1 LLKLKDKLRR
11 FDSSASQK
19 LNNKIGQQLS
29 DFLKSQKKKNMISKY
44 RKQFNEE
51 FSQEKYNQLKEILK
65 EKSGLAPS
73 FRISESPIFLT
84 KKFEDKLI
92 DATESIIDQIKNLP
106 HETLQKAI
114 PDNCR
119 VPNDTDKPHFFTI
132 DFGVCKNEN
141 GEIEPQLI
149 ELQAFPSLYA
159 FQKVFED
166 TFCEVYP
173 FLSEIRNK
181 MPHEEFKNYLKE
193 LIVGNENPEN
203 VILLEIY
210 PEKQKTAID
219 FIFTE
224 KLLGI
229 KTVCLTKIKKQG
241 RKLFYENDGKLIE
254 IKRIYNRVIFD
265 ELDRIPDLKIEFDFR
280 EDVDVTWVTHPNWFF
295 KISKF
300 LLPMLKHQF
309 VPKSYFLHEFP
320 ENEKLENFVL
330 KPLFSFAGS
339 GVNLNPTKEITDA
352 IEDKENYILQRK
364 VTYEPIFEDINGEFS
379 KGEIRLL
386 YIWRENDDR
395 PILLENLGRMTKAAM
410 VNVDFNKKDAIW
422 IGSSNAFFAE
432 E

>member
-1 LLKLKDKLRR
+1 
-11 FDSSASQK
+11 
-19 LNNKIGQQLS
+19 
-29 DFLKSQKKKNMISKY
+29 MISKY
-44 RKQFNEE
+44 RKKFNQE
-51 FSQEKYNQLKEILK
+51 FTQEKYTLFNDILK
-65 EKSGLAPS
+65 EKSGLSPS
-73 FRISESPIFLT
+73 FRLSESPMFLSNDF
-84 KKFEDKLI
+84 KNKLI
-92 DATESIIDQIKNLP
+92 DASESIIDQIKALP
-106 HETLQKAI
+106 EGTLEKAI
-114 PDNCR
+114 PENCK
-119 VPNDTDKPHFFTI
+119 VPNDTKQPHFFTI
-132 DFGVCKNEN
+132 DFGICKSEN

-173 FLSEIRNK
+173 FLNEIK
-181 MPHEEFKNYLKE
+181 SKIPQEEFQTQLKE
-193 LIVGNENPEN
+193 LIVGNESPEN
-203 VILLEIY
+203 VILLEIF

-219 FIFTE
+219 FALTE

-229 KTVCLTKIKKQG
+229 KTVCLTKVKKEG
-241 RKLFYENDGKLIE
+241 KKLYYENDGRKIQ
-254 IKRIYNRVIFD
+254 ISRIYNRVIFD
-265 ELDRIPDLKIEFDFR
+265 ELDKIPDLHLEFDFR
-280 EDVDVTWVTHPNWFF
+280 EEADVKWITHPNWFF

-320 ENEKLENFVL
+320 ESENLENFVL

-339 GVNLNPTKEITDA
+339 GVNLNPTKEITDT

-364 VTYEPIFEDINGEFS
+364 VIYEPIFEDINGEFS
-379 KGEIRLL
+379 KAEIRLL
-386 YIWRENDDR
+386 YIWKENEER

-422 IGSSNAFFAE
+422 IGSSNAFFVE

>member
-1 LLKLKDKLRR
+1 
-11 FDSSASQK
+11 
-19 LNNKIGQQLS
+19 
-29 DFLKSQKKKNMISKY
+29 MIPKY
-44 RKQFNEE
+44 RKQFNQE
-51 FSQEKYNQLKEILK
+51 FSQEKYNQFKEIL
-65 EKSGLAPS
+65 EQKSGLETG
-73 FRISESPIFLT
+73 FRISESPLFLT
-84 KKFEDKLI
+84 KEFESKLI
-92 DATESIIDQIKNLP
+92 DASESIITQIKNLSE
-106 HETLQKAI
+106 ETLQKAI

-119 VPNDTDKPHFFTI
+119 VPNDTKQPHFFTI
-132 DFGVCKNEN
+132 DFGICKSEN

-159 FQKVFED
+159 FQKVFEQ
-166 TFCEVYP
+166 TFCDVYP
-173 FLSEIRNK
+173 FLSELQNK
-181 MPHEEFKNYLKE
+181 MPHEDFKNYMKDL
-193 LIVGNENPEN
+193 LLGDENPEN

-219 FIFTE
+219 FVLTE

-229 KTVCLTKIKKQG
+229 KTICLTKVKKEG
-241 RKLFYENDGKLIE
+241 RKLFYENDGKLTE
-254 IKRIYNRVIFD
+254 IRRIYNRVIFD
-265 ELDRIPDLKIEFDFR
+265 ELDRIPDLKTEFDFR

-300 LLPMLKHQF
+300 LLPLLQHQF

-320 ENEKLENFVL
+320 ESENLENFVL

-379 KGEIRLL
+379 KAEIRLL
-386 YIWRENDDR
+386 YIWRENDER

>member
-1 LLKLKDKLRR
+1 
-11 FDSSASQK
+11 
-19 LNNKIGQQLS
+19 
-29 DFLKSQKKKNMISKY
+29 MIPKY
-44 RKQFNEE
+44 RKQFNQE
-51 FSQEKYNQLKEILK
+51 FSQEKYNQFKEIL
-65 EKSGLAPS
+65 EQKSGLETG
-73 FRISESPIFLT
+73 FRISESPLFLT
-84 KKFEDKLI
+84 KEFESKLI
-92 DATESIIDQIKNLP
+92 DASESIISQIKNLP
-106 HETLQKAI
+106 EETLQKAI

-119 VPNDTDKPHFFTI
+119 VPNDTKQPHFFTI
-132 DFGVCKNEN
+132 DFGICKSEN

-159 FQKVFED
+159 FQKVFEQ
-166 TFCEVYP
+166 TFCDVYP
-173 FLSEIRNK
+173 FLSELQNK
-181 MPHEEFKNYLKE
+181 MPHDDFKNYMKDL
-193 LIVGNENPEN
+193 LLGDENPEN

-219 FIFTE
+219 FVLTE

-229 KTVCLTKIKKQG
+229 KTVCLTKMKKEG
-241 RKLFYENDGKLIE
+241 RKLFYENDGKLTE
-254 IKRIYNRVIFD
+254 IRRIYNRVIFD
-265 ELDRIPDLKIEFDFR
+265 ELDRIPDLKTEFDFR

-300 LLPMLKHQF
+300 LLPLLQHQF

-320 ENEKLENFVL
+320 ESENLENFVL

-379 KGEIRLL
+379 KAEIRLL
-386 YIWRENDDR
+386 YIWRENDER

>member
-1 LLKLKDKLRR
+1 
-11 FDSSASQK
+11 
-19 LNNKIGQQLS
+19 
-29 DFLKSQKKKNMISKY
+29 MISKY
-44 RKQFNEE
+44 RKQFNQE
-51 FSQEKYNQLKEILK
+51 FSQEKYQQLKEILK
-65 EKSGLAPS
+65 QKSGLEPA

-84 KKFEDKLI
+84 KEFESKLI
-92 DATESIIDQIKNLP
+92 DASESIIDQIKTLP
-106 HETLQKAI
+106 KDTLQKAI

-119 VPNDTDKPHFFTI
+119 VPNDTEKPHFFTI
-132 DFGVCKNEN
+132 DFGICKSEN

-159 FQKVFED
+159 FQKVFEE

-181 MPHEEFKNYLKE
+181 MSHEEFKNYLKD
-193 LIVGNENPEN
+193 LILGNENPEN

-219 FIFTE
+219 FALTE

-229 KTVCLTKIKKQG
+229 KTVCLTKLKKEG
-241 RKLFYENDGKLIE
+241 KKLFYENEGKLTE

-265 ELDRIPDLKIEFDFR
+265 ELDRIPDLKTEFDFR
-280 EDVDVTWVTHPNWFF
+280 EEVDVTWVTHPNWFF

-300 LLPMLKHQF
+300 LLPLLQHQF

-320 ENEKLENFVL
+320 ETENLENFVL

-352 IEDKENYILQRK
+352 IQDKENYILQRK

-379 KGEIRLL
+379 KAEIRLL
-386 YIWRENDDR
+386 YIWRENDER

-422 IGSSNAFFAE
+422 IGSSNAFFVE
-432 E
+432 

>member
-1 LLKLKDKLRR
+1 
-11 FDSSASQK
+11 
-19 LNNKIGQQLS
+19 
-29 DFLKSQKKKNMISKY
+29 MISKY
-44 RKQFNEE
+44 RKQFNQE
-51 FSQEKYNQLKEILK
+51 FTQEKYTLFNDILK
-65 EKSGLAPS
+65 EKSGLSPS
-73 FRISESPIFLT
+73 FRLSESPMFLSNDF
-84 KKFEDKLI
+84 KNKLI
-92 DATESIIDQIKNLP
+92 DASESIIDQIKALP
-106 HETLQKAI
+106 EGTLEKAI
-114 PDNCR
+114 PENCK
-119 VPNDTDKPHFFTI
+119 VPNDTKLPHFFTI
-132 DFGVCKNEN
+132 DFGICRSEN

-173 FLSEIRNK
+173 FLNEIK
-181 MPHEEFKNYLKE
+181 SKIPQEEFQTQLKE
-193 LIVGNENPEN
+193 LIVGNESPEN
-203 VILLEIY
+203 VILLEIF

-219 FIFTE
+219 FALTE

-229 KTVCLTKIKKQG
+229 KTVCLTKVKKEGKKLYYENNG
-241 RKLFYENDGKLIE
+241 RKIQ
-254 IKRIYNRVIFD
+254 ISRIYNRVIFD
-265 ELDRIPDLKIEFDFR
+265 ELDKIPDLQLEFDFR
-280 EDVDVTWVTHPNWFF
+280 EEADVKWITHPNWFF

-320 ENEKLENFVL
+320 ESENLENFVL

-364 VTYEPIFEDINGEFS
+364 VVYEPIFEDINGEFS
-379 KGEIRLL
+379 KAEIRLL
-386 YIWRENDDR
+386 YIWKENEER

-422 IGSSNAFFAE
+422 IGSSNAFFVE

>member
-1 LLKLKDKLRR
+1 
-11 FDSSASQK
+11 
-19 LNNKIGQQLS
+19 
-29 DFLKSQKKKNMISKY
+29 MIPKY
-44 RKQFNEE
+44 RKQFNQE
-51 FSQEKYNQLKEILK
+51 FSQEKYNQFKEIL
-65 EKSGLAPS
+65 EQKSGLETG
-73 FRISESPIFLT
+73 FRISESPLFLT
-84 KKFEDKLI
+84 KEFESKLI
-92 DATESIIDQIKNLP
+92 DASESIISQIKNLP
-106 HETLQKAI
+106 EETLQKAI

-119 VPNDTDKPHFFTI
+119 VPNDTKQPHFFTI
-132 DFGVCKNEN
+132 DFGICKSEN

-159 FQKVFED
+159 FQKVFEQ
-166 TFCEVYP
+166 TFCDVYP
-173 FLSEIRNK
+173 FLSELQNK
-181 MPHEEFKNYLKE
+181 MPHDDFKNYMKDL
-193 LIVGNENPEN
+193 LLGDENPEN

-219 FIFTE
+219 FVLTE

-229 KTVCLTKIKKQG
+229 KTVCLTKVKKEG
-241 RKLFYENDGKLIE
+241 RKLFYENDGKLTE
-254 IKRIYNRVIFD
+254 IRRIYNRVIFD
-265 ELDRIPDLKIEFDFR
+265 ELDRIPDLKTEFDFR

-300 LLPMLKHQF
+300 LLPLLQHQF

-320 ENEKLENFVL
+320 ESESLENFVL

-364 VTYEPIFEDINGEFS
+364 VNYEPIFEDINGEFS
-379 KGEIRLL
+379 KAEIRLL
-386 YIWRENDDR
+386 YIWRENDER

>member
-1 LLKLKDKLRR
+1 
-11 FDSSASQK
+11 
-19 LNNKIGQQLS
+19 
-29 DFLKSQKKKNMISKY
+29 MIPKY
-44 RKQFNEE
+44 RKQFNQE
-51 FSQEKYNQLKEILK
+51 FSGEKYKQLKDILK
-65 EKSGLAPS
+65 QKSGIEPG
-73 FRISESPIFLT
+73 FRTSESPIFLT
-84 KKFEDKLI
+84 KEFEGKLL
-92 DATESIIDQIKNLP
+92 DASESIISQIKALP
-106 HETLQKAI
+106 SETLQKAI
-114 PDNCR
+114 PENCR
-119 VPNDTDKPHFFTI
+119 VPNDTNQPHFFTI
-132 DFGVCKNEN
+132 DFGICKSEN

-159 FQKVFED
+159 FQKIFED

-173 FLSEIRNK
+173 FLADIRNT
-181 MPHEEFKNYLKE
+181 MPQSTFQQHLKE
-193 LIVGNENPEN
+193 LIVGNENPEH
-203 VILLEIY
+203 VILLEIF
-210 PEKQKTAID
+210 PERQKTAID
-219 FIFTE
+219 FALTE

-229 KTVCLTKIKKQG
+229 KTVCLTKVKKEG
-241 RKLFYENDGKLIE
+241 KKLYYENNGQLTE

-265 ELDRIPDLKIEFDFR
+265 ELDRIPDLVTEFDFR
-280 EDVDVTWVTHPNWFF
+280 EEVDVKWITHPNWFF

-300 LLPMLKHQF
+300 LLPLLQHQF

-320 ENEKLENFVL
+320 ETENLEDFVL

-379 KGEIRLL
+379 KAEIRLL
-386 YIWRENDDR
+386 YIWKENDER

-432 E
+432 S